1 MSIREVLA
9 HNLRRY
15 RALRGL
21 SQEELA
27 HRADID
33 RTYISSLE
41 RQQYGATIDVVEK
54 LADVLEVSVSDL
66 LKPED
71 ESSGSSP
78 DKRSPARWSRRGVLA
93 GV

>member
-1 MSIREVLA
+1 MPIREVLA
-9 HNLRRY
+9 RNLRRY

-41 RQQYGATIDVVEK
+41 RLQYGATIDVVER
-54 LADVLEVSVSDL
+54 LARVLEVPTFEL
-66 LKPED
+66 LKPSED
-71 ESSGSSP
+71 EAGSE
-78 DKRSPARWSRRGVLA
+78 AN
-93 GV
+93 

>member
-9 HNLRRY
+9 RNLRRY

-27 HRADID
+27 HRADVD

-41 RQQYGATIDVVEK
+41 RLQYGATIDVVER
-54 LADVLEVSVSDL
+54 LAGVLEVPTFEL
-66 LKPED
+66 LKPAAD
-71 ESSGSSP
+71 EAQSE
-78 DKRSPARWSRRGVLA
+78 V
-93 GV
+93 V